1 MHLLALV
8 TEQEN
13 LISFL
18 RDHISPWPLHHMVA
32 RQPESPSQLAS
43 LQARRS
49 GCKSAHSAS
58 ILGRWMGTQAGT
70 KFMEEARTL
79 QPWPPEILQRLQCLS
94 GYTAY
99 LSTGLLTL
107 RLCPQFPTFLSSCC
121 AAVIPYLDPLFLPA
135 FHSGSISRLSPLP
148 AWWCRLRKKTAPRA
162 LSKEDSVAFFYWASC
177 VPGNARQCIVL
188 LTTSLEADTIIITPF
203 YR

>member
-43 LQARRS
+43 LQARRG

-135 FHSGSISRLSPLP
+135 FHSGSISRLSPFP
-148 AWWCRLRKKTAPRA
+148 AWWCRLCKKTEHPE
-162 LSKEDSVAFFYWASC
+162 LYLKKTQWPSFIGLPVC
-177 VPGNARQCIVL
+177 QVMPGNL
-188 LTTSLEADTIIITPF
+188 
-203 YR
+203 